1 MQGTYAGIFLGSGSL
16 IKQGNGTLNFLN
28 NSSGFAGT
36 VIVNIG
42 IFLING
48 NLGGTCTVSSG
59 GTLGGNGTI
68 GTLINNGIVAP
79 GNSIGILTVNGNY
92 TQNPSGTLAI
102 EINDAGASDL
112 LQVTGT
118 ASLNGILHISPEP
131 GVYLEGTTYTF
142 LTAATATGQFSSSF
156 SDQPLNYTINY
167 FPTQVQLFLTSSSL
181 ILPVPNSS
189 LNGNARAVANYL
201 FCASFDFADA
211 DLDAVAD
218 ALLSLSVSEYPQALN
233 KLTPSLFGTLP
244 LMELENNFNIANT
257 FFVLGVGQ
265 RSYCYIDM
273 NEPTSIWI
281 NPLGF
286 IYSQEGRQ
294 EAPGFTAHTYGV
306 VSGIDHLFS
315 DHWGIGLGIGYSHE
329 QLHWKH
335 QAGKSRANS
344 AYLGPYLKYDSE
356 YFYSDFLILGAGNF
370 YDVDRKIVF
379 SGFSREA
386 DSDPTTW
393 NLSEIL
399 LAGVRLKLFNVD
411 NFFIQ
416 PEIMLDQLNVFQES
430 FQEKGANSIDLSVER
445 KYSSFLRSLVNA
457 RFVKEW
463 AISNVCVVPSVNV
476 GWFRTT
482 PLTGSHY
489 TSSFREDTFCS
500 PNFTVTSFH
509 KAIDQLLV
517 GAQLLISCQGDFQ
530 LSIGYEGNFG
540 KGTKVNEMNVS
551 MCWKF

>member
-335 QAGKSRANS
+335 QAGKARANS

-356 YFYSDFLILGAGNF
+356 YFYSDFLIL
-370 YDVDRKIVF
+370 
-379 SGFSREA
+379 
-386 DSDPTTW
+386 
-393 NLSEIL
+393 
-399 LAGVRLKLFNVD
+399 
-411 NFFIQ
+411 
-416 PEIMLDQLNVFQES
+416 
-430 FQEKGANSIDLSVER
+430 
-445 KYSSFLRSLVNA
+445 
-457 RFVKEW
+457 
-463 AISNVCVVPSVNV
+463 
-476 GWFRTT
+476 
-482 PLTGSHY
+482 
-489 TSSFREDTFCS
+489 
-500 PNFTVTSFH
+500 
-509 KAIDQLLV
+509 
-517 GAQLLISCQGDFQ
+517 
-530 LSIGYEGNFG
+530 
-540 KGTKVNEMNVS
+540 
-551 MCWKF
+551 